1 MNESTCRRLRSE
13 YLAQLMVE
21 KQKGSDAV
29 IKALPTKQQG
39 RPLLLGQELD
49 KSVQDYIEA
58 LRVLGGVVNTHI
70 VMAAAVGIIKAKD
83 ITLLASHGGNIVI
96 SKNWAKSLLHRMK
109 YVKRKSSNAG
119 KVLVNNFI
127 AIKEVFLADIVA
139 EVLMNDIPNDLII
152 NWDHTALKLVPTG
165 QWTMHRAGD
174 KIIPIVNVD
183 DKRQITAVLAATM
196 SGKQFVIVIIIRK
209 VL

>member
-13 YLAQLMVE
+13 YLAQLKIQ
-21 KQKGSDAV
+21 KQKGSDGV

-49 KSVQDYIEA
+49 NSVQDYIEA

-70 VMAAAVGIIKAKD
+70 VMAATVGIIKAKD

-96 SKNWAKSLLHRMK
+96 NKNWAKSLLHRMN

-119 KVLVNNFI
+119 KVSINNFM
-127 AIKEVFLADIVA
+127 AIKEIFLADIVA

-152 NWDHTALKLVPTG
+152 NWDYTALKLVPTG
-165 QWTMHRAGD
+165 QWTMLGI
-174 KIIPIVNVD
+174 K
-183 DKRQITAVLAATM
+183 
-196 SGKQFVIVIIIRK
+196 
-209 VL
+209 